1 MYRKWSV
8 FRIHSYCS
16 NCTNQE
22 SFSLNENIPLLIPHS
37 DSPPSHYEVRSC
49 VWRQW
54 QILGPA
60 FHSSCM
66 QCSRWG
72 HLIRLTSAG
81 APCTECATQNLGE
94 SIIPQFALP
103 WHLQPPIYF
112 RLVVSFVFLFLPSPT
127 KRRLFFFFFLHREH
141 LWEPKPHHWK
151 ILTII
156 TLHWWLTFLNK
167 AVVESKVGL
176 TKRNK
181 NQTKTN
187 KQKN

>member
-1 MYRKWSV
+1 MKCFQTSLILQQLYKPGELFLKRK
-8 FRIHSYCS
+8 HSS
-16 NCTNQE
+16 SHS
-22 SFSLNENIPLLIPHS
+22 SFT
-37 DSPPSHYEVRSC
+37 DSPPSHCEVGSC

-112 RLVVSFVFLFLPSPT
+112 RFVVSFVFLSLSSPT
-127 KRRLFFFFFLHREH
+127 KRRLLFFFFFSFFTDNTYES
-141 LWEPKPHHWK
+141 PS
-151 ILTII
+151 LT
-156 TLHWWLTFLNK
+156 TGKFWLLSLCTDN
-167 AVVESKVGL
+167 
-176 TKRNK
+176 
-181 NQTKTN
+181 
-187 KQKN
+187 